1 MRIRSLFPCPLRRE
15 SVSLK
20 FTSRVIRATLSD
32 AKFTLRVIRA
42 TIADAE
48 VKIFTVNEEPE
59 EEEPVDK
66 IFKTNNNKSTG
77 E

>member
-1 MRIRSLFPCPLRRE
+1 M
-15 SVSLK
+15 
-20 FTSRVIRATLSD
+20 IRATLSD